1 MDDQTM
7 GQRIKK
13 RREELQISLTQLSE
27 KSGVAKGY
35 LWELEN
41 EKSDK
46 DVRPS
51 AGTVFKIAEALGT
64 SAADLLG
71 KKIQQTSKPEIPNT
85 LKQFAE
91 AQDLTEAD
99 VEMLARIEFRGEK
112 PETQDDW
119 QYIYES
125 IRRTILGKGKKGEQ
139 AQP

>member
-1 MDDQTM
+1 MDGQTM
-7 GQRIKK
+7 GQRIKQ

-27 KSGVAKGY
+27 KAGVAKGY
-35 LWELEN
+35 IWELEN
-41 EKSDK
+41 ENSDK

-51 AGTVFKIAEALGT
+51 ADTVFKIAEALGT

-71 KKIQQTSKPEIPNT
+71 KKIQQTPTPDIPDT
-85 LKQFAE
+85 LRQFAE

-112 PETQDDW
+112 PETKDDW

-139 AQP
+139 A

>member
-1 MDDQTM
+1 MDDQTI
-7 GQRIKK
+7 GQRIKQ

-71 KKIQQTSKPEIPNT
+71 KKIQQTSTPDIPDT
-85 LKQFAE
+85 LRQFAE
-91 AQDLTEAD
+91 VQDLTEAD
-99 VEMLARIEFRGEK
+99 VKMLARIEFRGEK
-112 PETQDDW
+112 PETENDW

-139 AQP
+139 AQQ

>member
-1 MDDQTM
+1 MDGQTM
-7 GQRIKK
+7 GQRIKQ
-13 RREELQISLTQLSE
+13 RREELQISLTQLSD

-41 EKSDK
+41 ENSDK

-71 KKIQQTSKPEIPNT
+71 KKIQQTSTPDIPDT
-85 LKQFAE
+85 LRQFAE

-112 PETQDDW
+112 PETKDDW

-139 AQP
+139 AQA

>member
-1 MDDQTM
+1 MDGQTI
-7 GQRIKK
+7 GQRIKR
-13 RREELQISLTQLSE
+13 RREELQISLNQLSE
-27 KSGVAKGY
+27 KSGVAKGW

-41 EKSDK
+41 EKRDK

-51 AGTVFKIAEALGT
+51 ADTVFKIAEALGT

-71 KKIQQTSKPEIPNT
+71 KKIRQTTTHDIPNT
-85 LKQFAE
+85 LKLF
-91 AQDLTEAD
+91 AQDYDLTDAD

-112 PETQDDW
+112 PETKDDW

-139 AQP
+139 AKA

>member
-1 MDDQTM
+1 MYDQTM
-7 GQRIKK
+7 GHRIKK
-13 RREELQISLTQLSE
+13 RREELQMSLTQLSE

-91 AQDLTEAD
+91 AEDLTEAD

-125 IRRTILGKGKKGEQ
+125 IRRTILGKRRKGEK

>member
-1 MDDQTM
+1 MDGQTM
-7 GQRIKK
+7 GQRIKQ

-27 KSGVAKGY
+27 KAGVAKGY
-35 LWELEN
+35 IWEIEN
-41 EKSDK
+41 ENSDK

-51 AGTVFKIAEALGT
+51 ADTVFKIAEALGT

-71 KKIQQTSKPEIPNT
+71 KKIQQTSTPDIPDT
-85 LKQFAE
+85 LRQFAE

-112 PETQDDW
+112 PETKDDW

-139 AQP
+139 A